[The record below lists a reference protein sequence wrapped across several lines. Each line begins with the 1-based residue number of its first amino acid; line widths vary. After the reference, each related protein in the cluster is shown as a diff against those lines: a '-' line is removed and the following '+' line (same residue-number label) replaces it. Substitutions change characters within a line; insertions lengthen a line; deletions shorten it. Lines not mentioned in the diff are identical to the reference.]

1 MPHTPQKKSVEEVV
15 RELADLIWNQNGKHS
30 HINLDEAI
38 RKSITT
44 ILAEREAEL
53 VQRVM
58 ETKRDIKTAVDV
70 AADPSEWSSTM
81 IVHNTAIDQALT
93 IIKEVFKKQS

>member
-1 MPHTPQKKSVEEVV
+1 MSTPQRKSVEQHALAVHLKLPTSDFV
-15 RELADLIWNQNGKHS
+15 IQSMNEL
-30 HINLDEAI
+30 
-38 RKSITT
+38 
-44 ILAEREAEL
+44 LAEREAEL
-53 VQRVM
+53 VRRVM